1 MNELNIFE
9 IERFAIHDGPGIRT
23 VVFLQGCPLRC
34 AWCAN
39 PESQTIGKHIMRF
52 TNQCTGCGSC
62 VRVCKEKALE
72 VIQGKTVADRH
83 KCISC
88 GKCVEECPNGAM
100 KISGRTV
107 TCDELFRLVMRDEDY
122 YRASGGGVTLSGGEA
137 LLQVDRLIPFLEQC
151 KANGLHIAVES
162 CGHVSVDIVEK
173 AAEYVDLFLFDIKS
187 LDSDRFR
194 KFTGG
199 DVRIVMKAFAYLAER
214 KPDRLIVR
222 VPVIP
227 GFNDDEV
234 SSIIEFSAKENVR
247 RIHLLPYHILGVS
260 KYQQLGI
267 AYPYPVL
274 ESLAP
279 DALLPYVETGKELG
293 VTVTIGG

>member
-39 PESQTIGKHIMRF
+39 PESQTSGKHIMRF
-52 TNQCTGCGSC
+52 SKQCTGCGSC
-62 VRVCKEKALE
+62 VRVCKENAIE
-72 VIQGKTVADRH
+72 VIQGKAVADRH

-88 GKCVEECPNGAM
+88 GKCVEECLNGAM
-100 KISGRTV
+100 KISGRTIS
-107 TCDELFRLVMRDEDY
+107 CDELFRLVMRDEDY
-122 YRASGGGVTLSGGEA
+122 YKESGGGVTLSGGEA
-137 LLQVDRLIPFLEQC
+137 LLQIDRLTPFLEQC
-151 KANGLHIAVES
+151 KANGLHIAAES
-162 CGHVSVDIVEK
+162 CGHVSVEVVKK

-194 KFTGG
+194 RFTGG
-199 DVRIVMKAFAYLAER
+199 DVRIVLDAFEYLAGTW
-214 KPDRLIVR
+214 PDRVIVR

-227 GFNDDEV
+227 GFNDDEIKA
-234 SSIIEFSAKENVR
+234 IIEFAASKNAKT
-247 RIHLLPYHILGVS
+247 IHLLPYHTLGVS
-260 KYQQLGI
+260 KYQQLGME
-267 AYPYPVL
+267 YPYPVL

-279 DALLPYVETGKELG
+279 DSLLPYIEIGEKLG
-293 VTVTIGG
+293 ATVSIGG